1 MPTVFNTVTDAA
13 GNPVPGAQVVIRL
26 IATIPE
32 TTPAAG
38 FVGTDDETIDSQIVL
53 TTDIDGEWSTN
64 LVPNSLIT
72 PAGTYYLVSQRPDV
86 TPRRPAVKYRI
97 DVPNSLG
104 PHWAGDLLREA
115 PDALPSAVS
124 VASAVSFNPT
134 GTIAATNVQQALA
147 EVASEAGSTIA
158 DRKVA
163 RSIGRDAFTSKAMP
177 AGSLQFTRTTD
188 ANWPLSIGTDGWVY
202 GASDNGS
209 AENIVRT
216 ANSFASVDT
225 GPVFAD
231 IIQWAGRT
239 TDGYVVITRD
249 PFGADSSKI
258 WFCATFNGTYQVVA
272 TTKKLFPQIGCGRP
286 ALGAN
291 GHTYLGF
298 GEYDTNAA
306 VRTMW
311 VSTDGGQSFF
321 AAITN
326 DVETAGSNAHWHAW
340 AYDTKMDRMWASAG
354 DGLNAWLGYSDDAG
368 LTWTALEDH
377 TNGVY
382 DQPTVLVPLAHTL
395 ATTPDAGG
403 GTAAINLINP
413 VTGAPID
420 AYYSIA
426 AAAAASSQFGQS
438 TFAASDDGMEAYISL
453 APKVGGYHHYV
464 IATGDGGLSW
474 QIVLDRTLTT
484 DAWGWGIIGPDLNG
498 KLYWHSSAGTGY
510 LEVASTLTWE
520 RSESIPHG
528 RPKSATTYLTI
539 PGVTPVSVGT
549 NAISNN
555 TAYYERLVV
564 DTEITIDRLVAEVT
578 AAGAGGTKARIQIYR
593 ANKDWQPLDLVVES
607 AEFAVDALAVNTL
620 TIADT
625 VLRPG
630 RYLKRLVSSGAP
642 TFRIIRG
649 FTKSGHIDPAFG
661 GSPFISIWRKA
672 LAYAAGES
680 PGTAWDNPSASATP
694 GEAHMIAVRIKTP

>member
-298 GEYDTNAA
+298 GEYDTNA
-306 VRTMW
+306 
-311 VSTDGGQSFF
+311 
-321 AAITN
+321 
-326 DVETAGSNAHWHAW
+326 
-340 AYDTKMDRMWASAG
+340 
-354 DGLNAWLGYSDDAG
+354 
-368 LTWTALEDH
+368 ALEDH